1 MITDKLIEYLKK
13 VNPNFK
19 LPKEIKKA
27 KVRNDKPILKKSS

>member
-27 KVRNDKPILKKSS
+27 KVRNDKLIFKKSS